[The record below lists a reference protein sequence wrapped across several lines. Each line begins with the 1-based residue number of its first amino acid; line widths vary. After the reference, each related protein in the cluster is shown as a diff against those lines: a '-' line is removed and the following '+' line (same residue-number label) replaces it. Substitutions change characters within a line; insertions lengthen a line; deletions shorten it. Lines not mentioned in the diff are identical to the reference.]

1 MSATSTSPESVS
13 LVSLLKAPEKIGGK
27 TLRPITTGTYSLCLQ
42 AGSKLVAGAH
52 TEPQPGKTMN
62 MPYEVLLFIYIHTA
76 PLEEVCDV
84 VFDLP
89 ALRKK
94 VFALGET
101 LALTEIDAISARIM
115 TMLDQ
120 ATANIVAP
128 EKKQSPS
135 EAAKEAHGPKA

>member
-1 MSATSTSPESVS
+1 MSTSPESVS
-13 LVSLLKAPEKIGGK
+13 LISLLKAPEKIGGK

-42 AGSKLVAGAH
+42 AGSKLVAGAS
-52 TEPQPGKTMN
+52 TEPQPAKLN
-62 MPYEVLLFIYIHTA
+62 MPYEVLLFVYIHTA

-89 ALRKK
+89 ALRRK

-101 LALTEIDAISARIM
+101 ISIPEIESIGPRIM
-115 TMLDQ
+115 AMLDQ

-128 EKKQSPS
+128 EKKQSAT

>member
-1 MSATSTSPESVS
+1 MSTTVSPESVS
-13 LVSLLKAPEKIGGK
+13 LISLLKAPEKIGGLA
-27 TLRPITTGTYSLCLQ
+27 LRPITTGTYSLCLQ
-42 AGSKLVAGAH
+42 AGSRLVAGAH
-52 TEPQPGKTMN
+52 GEAQPGKTMN

-84 VFDLP
+84 VFDIP
-89 ALRKK
+89 ALRRK

-101 LALTEIDAISARIM
+101 LAISEIDAISARIM
-115 TMLDQ
+115 AMLDQ
-120 ATANIVAP
+120 ATANIISP